1 MKYLKNN
8 QLPTI
13 LPDWRGNPHDGQRFH
28 YIHEPFYPSYR
39 SLLKWQFS
47 ANPQR
52 AEKKMDDW
60 APALGN
66 EFGYLKDKRQDC
78 IAWLG
83 HATFLIQL
91 NGVRLITD
99 PIFNGLPFLKRRV
112 GLPFPLEQLTD
123 IDYILLSHDH
133 RDHCDK
139 RSIKDLLKH
148 NRPEKILAPLKLS
161 NVIASWVGDIPI
173 EEAAWYQTYRTEGV
187 EVTFLPTRHWC
198 RRGLFDFNR
207 VLWGS
212 FLIRAGNKQ
221 IYFGADSG
229 MGSHFEEIGRLFPD
243 IQYAMI
249 GIGAYKPSYMMQ
261 EIHTNPAEAL
271 QAFQQLGAEK
281 LIPMHY
287 GAYDLSDEPASE
299 PYYEIQR
306 HFDEAGLPEKLLL
319 PAVGE
324 PVELSIY

>member
-1 MKYLKNN
+1 MQYLKNA

-13 LPDWRGNPHDGQRFH
+13 LPDWPGNPYDGRQFQ
-28 YIHEPFYPSYR
+28 YIHEPFYPSFR
-39 SLLKWQFS
+39 KLLKWQFS
-47 ANPQR
+47 PNPQR
-52 AEKKMDDW
+52 AEKKADDW
-60 APALGN
+60 APALASD
-66 EFGYLKDKRQDC
+66 FSYLEDKRQDC

-99 PIFNGLPFLKRRV
+99 PIFNGLPFLQRRV
-112 GLPFPLEQLTD
+112 ELPFPLEQLTD
-123 IDYILLSHDH
+123 IDYLLLSHDH

-139 RSIKDLLKH
+139 RSIRNLLKY
-148 NRPEKILAPLKLS
+148 NQPRKILTPLKLS
-161 NVIASWVGDIPI
+161 NVISSWVGGVPI
-173 EEAAWYQTYRTEGV
+173 EEASWYQTYHTEDV
-187 EVTFLPTRHWC
+187 EITFLPTRHWC

-212 FLIRAGNKQ
+212 FLIQNGEKQ

-229 MGSHFEEIGRLFPD
+229 MGPHFEEIGQLFPD

-249 GIGAYKPSYMMQ
+249 GIGAYKPAYMMQ
-261 EIHTNPAEAL
+261 DIHTGPREAM
-271 QAFQQLGAEK
+271 QAFRQLGADT

-287 GAYDLSDEPASE
+287 GTYDLSDEPASE
-299 PYYEIQR
+299 PYREIQR
-306 HFDEAGLPEKLLL
+306 HFHEAGMTEKLRL

-324 PVELSIY
+324 GVRV